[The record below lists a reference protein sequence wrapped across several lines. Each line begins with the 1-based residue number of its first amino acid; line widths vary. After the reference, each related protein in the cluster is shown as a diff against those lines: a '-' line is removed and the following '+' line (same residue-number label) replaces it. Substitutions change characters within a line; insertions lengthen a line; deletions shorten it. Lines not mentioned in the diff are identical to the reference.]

1 MKERAYQGYLQSG
14 LKKKK
19 KGNDIYVD
27 MTWVIGDTS
36 NSVKEIVK

>member
-1 MKERAYQGYLQSG
+1 MKEKAYQGYLQSG
-14 LKKKK
+14 SGSDE